1 MALAELI
8 CETYMS
14 FIISSKFGNNRKR
27 ANQVAKGIET
37 DVNGQ
42 ITPTGV
48 TGEKYLILSFIDN
61 TY

>member
-1 MALAELI
+1 
-8 CETYMS
+8 MS